1 MGFLGH
7 TSQLTAPSL
16 LLAVVGGSLA
26 TESSQY
32 KSHRHKHSKLA
43 EKKDGGFCLLFLE

>member
-16 LLAVVGGSLA
+16 FLAVVGGSLA
-26 TESSQY
+26 TAGDPEQSQET
-32 KSHRHKHSKLA
+32 HVLIINHH
-43 EKKDGGFCLLFLE
+43 